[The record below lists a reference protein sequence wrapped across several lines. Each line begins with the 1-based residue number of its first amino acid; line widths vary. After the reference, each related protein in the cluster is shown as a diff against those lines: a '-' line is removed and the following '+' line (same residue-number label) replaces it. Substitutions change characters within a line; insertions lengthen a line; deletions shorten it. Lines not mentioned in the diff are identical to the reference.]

1 MPSNNIKELLNKHRS
16 NTAYWSHV
24 SLVTPKGKFSFHRDS
39 YDNFMEEYCNTLNTK
54 TKVGI
59 AEKPEN
65 YIPILVDVDLKS
77 NTKEELYNEDT
88 IKNVIQI
95 YQQVLKEIIDDK
107 KKLLE
112 TDAVV
117 LEKEGYKSGNVYK
130 NGFHLHFPKIFISK
144 DNHKNVL
151 LPRVKNLIKEKEI
164 FGNKNIDEIIDDCYI
179 KNAWLLY
186 GSSKEDSSPYK
197 LTKIYNDKMEKIDIN
212 KAFINYKIYDTES
225 NQIELNGDIYEYLPY
240 ILSIRLQDRNEYVY
254 EVKKTMN
261 NFIPNIEKSR
271 KRVRNKQLKHLQ
283 LTQGDYIL
291 VKKLLFSLKQER
303 VEEHNLWHQIG
314 LILYNIFHGEEK
326 GLDLWLEWSRNIKEN
341 HSQRG
346 TPDNFNDSACI
357 DTWRRMVSK
366 GISIGTLKFL
376 SKKDNPK
383 EYNKIIKEHIKNYV
397 QKVCDVGASHFDI
410 ATLLYEKYGHEF
422 VCCSYSKKIWYRFE
436 KHIWNKNDDGVDLR
450 KKISKDVARI
460 FEQQIQDL
468 KKDRQ
473 ELSTI
478 NQTSDDGFD
487 EYSESESESESEEEL
502 DISNQQNSHRKD
514 ITKIEAINKKIEKLY
529 KLINQCR
536 QNPFKNSVMKEC
548 MELFYDPKFKQ
559 NLNNN
564 KYLFAFKNGVYD
576 LKTDTFRDGEP
587 NDYLTIKAG
596 VNYKSFN
603 ETDEEI
609 INIIDFFEKIFPDK
623 SVRDYFIK
631 TSSEVFVGGNHR
643 KHVYVWQGYGH
654 NGKTVTQNLFEKML
668 GDYSI
673 KLPTSLIVGKR
684 TASGSACPELARAG
698 NGVRWAIAQEPEQK
712 DIINTGILKELSGND
727 TFFARA
733 LFDDGGEM
741 TPMFKLGL
749 ICNKLPQ
756 IPNSDQAT
764 WNRIRIIPFE
774 STFTDNAPTDPNE
787 QLKTKIFP
795 VDRDFEDKKLPGML
809 EGLAWYLLN
818 YRHKNK
824 LKSLI
829 EPEKVTAATAAYQ
842 RKSDIYRQ
850 YIEEQIIEHEQS
862 TVSLRQ
868 VYEDF
873 KDWFKNSMPGQTTPI
888 KNDVKEYFMN
898 HWGDPLPGIKWKGFR
913 IRLLVEED

>member
-1 MPSNNIKELLNKHRS
+1 MPSNNIKDLLNKHRS

-24 SLVTPKGKFSFHRDS
+24 SLITPKGKFSFHRNS
-39 YDNFMEEYCNTLNTK
+39 YETFMEEYCKQLNK
-54 TKVGI
+54 NNMKLGI

-65 YIPILVDVDLKS
+65 YIPILVDIDLKS
-77 NTKEELYNEDT
+77 DHKEQLYTEET
-88 IKNVIQI
+88 VMCIINV
-95 YQQVLKEIIDDK
+95 YQNVLKEIIK
-107 KKLLE
+107 TKNSINMY
-112 TDAVV
+112 AVV
-117 LEKEGYKSGNVYK
+117 LEKEGYHSGNVYK
-130 NGFHLHFPKIFISK
+130 NGFHLHFPHIFISK
-144 DNHKNVL
+144 EDHINVL
-151 LPRVKNLIKEKEI
+151 LPRVKHIIKEKNI
-164 FGNKNIDEIIDDCYI
+164 FKDKNVDEIIDDSYV
-179 KNAWLLY
+179 KNPWLLY
-186 GSSKEDSSPYK
+186 GSSKEKSEAYK
-197 LTKIYNDKMEKIDIN
+197 LTKIIN
-212 KAFINYKIYDTES
+212 NEMKESTLEEAFSDYKIYDIESTEIDIKGS
-225 NQIELNGDIYEYLPY
+225 IENFLPY
-240 ILSIRLQDRNEYVY
+240 ILSIRLQDRNDYVY
-254 EVKKTMN
+254 EVEQKLQK
-261 NFIPNIEKSR
+261 FIPNINKNKKRSR
-271 KRVRNKQLKHLQ
+271 SRPFKHLQ
-283 LTQGDYIL
+283 LTQGDYSLI
-291 VKKLLFSLKQER
+291 KSLLFNLKQER

-314 LILYNIFHGEEK
+314 LILYNIFHGEDK
-326 GLDLWLEWSRNIKEN
+326 GLDLWLEWSKNIKES

-346 TPDNFNDSACI
+346 TPDNFNDSVCI
-357 DTWRRMVSK
+357 NAWRRMVKK
-366 GISIGTLKFL
+366 GITLGTLKFL
-376 SKKDNPK
+376 SKKDNQR
-383 EYNKIIKEHIKNYV
+383 EYNKIIKEHLKNYV
-397 QKVCDVGASHFDI
+397 QKVCDIGASHFDI
-410 ATLLYEKYGHEF
+410 AKLLFEKYGHEY
-422 VCCSYSKKIWYRFE
+422 VCCSYSKKIWYKFD
-436 KHIWNKNDDGVDLR
+436 KHVWKKNDEGIDLR
-450 KKISKDVARI
+450 KRISTDVAKM
-460 FEQQIQDL
+460 FDQKIQEL
-468 KKDRQ
+468 KKERQ
-473 ELSTI
+473 ELSSV
-478 NQTSDDGFD
+478 NQTSDDGFED
-487 EYSESESESESEEEL
+487 YSGSESESDEEV
-502 DISNQQNSHRKD
+502 DITNQQNNHRKD
-514 ITKIEAINKKIEKLY
+514 ITKIETINKKIDKLY
-529 KLINQCR
+529 KLITQCK

-548 MELFYDPKFKQ
+548 MELFFDPKFKQ

-576 LKTDTFRDGEP
+576 LKTDTFRDGQP
-587 NDYLTIKAG
+587 NDYITISAG
-596 VNYKSFN
+596 VNYRTFSYN
-603 ETDEEI
+603 DSAI

-623 SVRDYFIK
+623 SVRDYFIH

-774 STFTDNAPTDPNE
+774 STFTDDAPDSPEE
-787 QLKTKIFP
+787 QLKSKTFP
-795 VDRDFEDKKLPGML
+795 KDREFEDKKLPDML
-809 EGLAWYLLN
+809 EGLAWYLLD

-824 LKSLI
+824 LKTLI

-842 RKSDIYRQ
+842 RKNDIYRQ

-868 VYEDF
+868 VYDDF

-898 HWGDPLPGIKWKGFR
+898 IWGDPLAGIKWKGYR